1 VRVGIACFGHGLGAT
16 GGVQVHL
23 RGLLEALASSDSS
36 GNSYVL
42 LLGPDEPEPPEARQ
56 PRFSV
61 ERVAD
66 RGLAAGPRWSRVARA
81 LLGSTP
87 AIERLGLDCV
97 HYPAT
102 RLLHP
107 LRRTPVVLTFFD
119 MQEEL
124 LPGFFT
130 RRERLAR
137 RLLHR
142 WGVRRARLVI
152 APSRFTADCLVERYR
167 TAPQKIALVPAGVP
181 QRCFAPA
188 GAGEAAWLRARGL
201 EPGEYALYPANPWP
215 HKNHAALMRAWAR
228 LEPRERGAPTLVCTG
243 RLENESRRVDE
254 LARAAGLPPGRVRD
268 LGFVSEEALEVLL
281 RGARLLVY
289 PSLLEG
295 FGLPVAEAL
304 AAGCPVACS
313 DLPPLRELGGDAARF
328 FDPGSAASIAEA
340 VKELWEG
347 EAQRSLLVE
356 RGRDRARALAWP
368 ALLPQLLAAY
378 ARAAGGH

>member
-1 VRVGIACFGHGLGAT
+1 MRVGIACFGHGLGAT

-36 GNSYVL
+36 ANSFVL

-66 RGLAAGPRWSRVARA
+66 RGLAVGPRWRRMARA
-81 LLGSTP
+81 LLGSSP
-87 AIERLGLDCV
+87 GIERLGLDCV

-142 WGVRRARLVI
+142 WSVRRARLVI
-152 APSRFTADCLVERYR
+152 APSRFTADCLVERYG
-167 TAPQKIALVPAGVP
+167 TAPQKITLVPAGVP

-188 GAGEAAWLRARGL
+188 GVEEAAWLRGQGL

-215 HKNHAALMRAWAR
+215 HKNHAALMRAWGQ
-228 LEPRERGAPTLVCTG
+228 LEPRPGGAPTLACTG
-243 RLENESRRVDE
+243 RLEGEPRWVDD

-268 LGFVSEEALEVLL
+268 LGFVSEKDLGALL
-281 RGARLLVY
+281 RGARLLVF
-289 PSLLEG
+289 PSLFEG

-313 DLPPLRELGGDAARF
+313 DLPPLRELTGDAARLF
-328 FDPGSAASIAEA
+328 EPQDARSIAEA
-340 VKELWEG
+340 VTELWDG
-347 EAQRSLLVE
+347 EAQRRLLAE
-356 RGRDRARALAWP
+356 RGRERARALAWP
-368 ALLPQLLAAY
+368 TLLPQLLAVY
-378 ARAAGGH
+378 ARAAGGD